1 MDTCNCIFHGETMP
15 PKRERGFSLRFEEDE
30 YLRLRRKSAE
40 WNMDVSDIVRACIAI
55 ALPVME
61 DVYFVR
67 RVQLEDNRYMRGEQ

>member
-1 MDTCNCIFHGETMP
+1 MP
-15 PKRERGFSLRFEEDE
+15 PKRERGFSLCFEEDE